1 MPGHYGQKPAL
12 SDQTLAQLGVE
23 LEDRFG
29 KQYGDEDGKKYHQ
42 VEKDNGLFDLYLIGE
57 ASTDQR
63 YPGKAA
69 ADAYLELRMRPG
81 PNRKNLKKYHEDQGW
96 YLIQLLLVHLV
107 RLDQQLT
114 SLSLIHRETAG
125 GMFFRLML
133 LLLPR
138 DGKDRMRMPIQAAW
152 LCMILRQI
160 KPVRYRRIYSL

>member
-81 PNRKNLKKYHEDQGW
+81 PNRKNLKKYHEDQGMVFDTTATGASR
-96 YLIQLLLVHLV
+96 QARPTTHKLVFNTQGDGGWDVFPIDAPITTQRWEGPYEDANTGRLV
-107 RLDQQLT
+107 MYVPASNQSRVTPENL
-114 SLSLIHRETAG
+114 
-125 GMFFRLML
+125 
-133 LLLPR
+133 
-138 DGKDRMRMPIQAAW
+138 
-152 LCMILRQI
+152 
-160 KPVRYRRIYSL
+160 